1 MPHAVDWCCMRVS
14 WEIYFDIWRLGVS
27 TCLNINMSWVHS
39 TSFTYCNQSLHLKRA
54 AKQVKLPRSNP
65 RWLVRLLHL
74 WVVAGLVG
82 VMCPRAVWFFC
93 GRVAMEKMA
102 DSPAI
107 SVLTCSESELLQEVA
122 ACNSSV
128 TCSLQLFCYVCC
140 LHDIFLKFC

>member
-1 MPHAVDWCCMRVS
+1 
-14 WEIYFDIWRLGVS
+14 
-27 TCLNINMSWVHS
+27 
-39 TSFTYCNQSLHLKRA
+39 
-54 AKQVKLPRSNP
+54 
-65 RWLVRLLHL
+65 
-74 WVVAGLVG
+74 
-82 VMCPRAVWFFC
+82 
-93 GRVAMEKMA
+93 MEKMA